1 MIEKHEFG
9 GSWTDEKLKMVEKYL
24 KAYAVIMNNHNFRFA
39 YIDAFAGT
47 GYREEK
53 NNIEEIDKN
62 PGFDGILDLGLT
74 LDLPIEQKTI
84 EDNTVSVIYL

>member
-9 GSWTDEKLKMVEKYL
+9 GNWTEEKLKMVEKYL
-24 KAYAVIMNNHNFRFA
+24 KAYVVIMNNHNFR
-39 YIDAFAGT
+39 
-47 GYREEK
+47 
-53 NNIEEIDKN
+53 IDKK
-62 PGFDGILDLGLT
+62 PGFDGTLALGLT